1 MIKVLV
7 TGSNGQLGC
16 ELQLLARVHP
26 EILFSFSDID
36 TLDLTNQ
43 QAVKDFF
50 SGNEFD
56 FCVNCA
62 AYTAVDKAETEKG
75 NAFKINAEAAG
86 YLAEACRANKT
97 ILIHISTDFV
107 FDGNS
112 SKPYKEDDHVN
123 PLSVYGASKLLG
135 EKNVLSKYSH
145 VVLIRTSWLYSSFGN
160 NFMKTMTRLGKERE
174 EISVVY
180 DQVGTPTFAGDL
192 AQVILKIVLIEK
204 KNIPFG
210 IYHYSNEGVCSWFD
224 FASEIMKISGLD
236 CKVKAIETKDYPTPA
251 KRPAYSVLNKRKI
264 KETFELE
271 IPHWKDSLKKCIELL
286 QANS

>member
-7 TGSNGQLGC
+7 TGSNGQLGR

-26 EILFSFSDID
+26 EILFSFRDID
-36 TLDLTNQ
+36 MLNLTDPE
-43 QAVKDFF
+43 AVKDFF

-56 FCVNCA
+56 FCINCA
-62 AYTAVDKAETEKG
+62 AYTAVDKAETEKD
-75 NAFKINAEAAG
+75 NAFKVNAEAAG
-86 YLAEACRANKT
+86 YLAEACRSNNT

-112 SKPYKEDDHVN
+112 SKPYREDDHVN

-160 NFMKTMTRLGKERE
+160 NFLKTMMRLGIERD
-174 EISVVY
+174 EIGVVY
-180 DQVGTPTFAGDL
+180 DQTGTPTYAHDL
-192 AQVILKIVLIEK
+192 AEVILKIMAVDK

-224 FASEIMKISGLD
+224 FATEIMKTAGLD

-264 KETFELE
+264 KETFALE
-271 IPHWKDSLKKCIELL
+271 IPHWKESLKKCVELL
-286 QANS
+286 QI